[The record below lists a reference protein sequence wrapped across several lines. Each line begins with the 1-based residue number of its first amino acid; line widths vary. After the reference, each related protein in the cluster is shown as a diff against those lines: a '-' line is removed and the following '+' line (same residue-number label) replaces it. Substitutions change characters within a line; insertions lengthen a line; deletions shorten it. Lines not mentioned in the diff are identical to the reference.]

1 MANIRRFDKLGRIW
15 IKNYFDGVLDNGDGS
30 DAGKDMVMFA
40 KIFPAMTIP
49 HRMWL
54 SWKIFTDPEEDD
66 DLLPH
71 VQHQMRLTFR
81 AANITNTESPVWS
94 TPAMVQDNAEQYLQE
109 AENQLESEEMSS
121 DDVGMYG
128 GFVQTQQGRSKNIMS
143 PRNYIL
149 GLPNHA
155 MLTKSN
161 NIMMHCVGSVNSDDN
176 KLAIPKSVDIE
187 RPYFIA
193 FTVSRQQMESG
204 TGDNQAMHDHEQ
216 HSISGAFATTDDLYS
231 ALLDAIPRPYSTNED
246 YTISTDQLNDQ
257 VKDWQTRGYPNGTYA
272 DSNMPNLH
280 YAVRFTAETSIYAP
294 KNSNTIKAP

>member
-1 MANIRRFDKLGRIW
+1 
-15 IKNYFDGVLDNGDGS
+15 VLENGDGS
-30 DAGKDMVMFA
+30 DNGKDMVMFA

-54 SWKIFTDPEEDD
+54 NWKIFTNPED

-71 VQHQMRLTFR
+71 MQHQMRLTFR
-81 AANITNTESPVWS
+81 AANITNTENITGW
-94 TPAMVQDNAEQYLQE
+94 TDPAEIQNQAEQYLQE
-109 AENQLESEEMSS
+109 AENQLESETASS

-155 MLTKSN
+155 MLTKGN
-161 NIMMHCVGSVNSDDN
+161 NIMMHCVGKVNSDDN
-176 KLAIPKSVDIE
+176 HLAIPKSVDIE

-204 TGDNQAMHDHEQ
+204 TGDDQAMHDVEQ
-216 HSISGAFATTDDLYS
+216 YSLSGAHDTPDDLYS

-246 YTISTDQLNDQ
+246 YTISTDALNDQ

-272 DSNMPNLH
+272 ASDMPDLH